1 MKKLAAYLFI
11 ASLVPFGARAADG
24 TLAVT
29 PGTGATIVVSPSGSD
44 IVPHSIPCDR
54 TTVSQCIA
62 IDSTGH
68 IATQAP
74 ANATGIAGSNAS
86 APLAA
91 QMMVSDGTNL
101 QRVLA
106 PLILGDGVNGNNMLA
121 DGLWGFNGTTWDR
134 LQVDGS
140 KQLKVVLP
148 TGAATS
154 ALQTTGNTALTTI
167 NTTLGTPMQATGGTV
182 TVVVPTTIPFHALS
196 AASNNCTNVKNA
208 AGTLWEIHVTNT
220 NTSGVYDL
228 RLYNKASAPV
238 PSTDSALVTDN
249 IAIPLA
255 SAAGVYGGIVVS
267 FPAGRSFSS
276 GIGFCLTGLIAD
288 NDNTSATTGV
298 QINGTYQ

>member
-1 MKKLAAYLFI
+1 MKKFAAYLFV

-54 TTVSQCIA
+54 TTVTQCIA

-74 ANATGIAGSNAS
+74 VNATGIAGSNAS

-91 QMMVSDGTNL
+91 QIMVSDGTNL

-148 TGAATS
+148 TGASTS
-154 ALQTTGNTALTTI
+154 ALQTTANGYLATIAAGQTPGQQLASASSSVVPCSDCGWTPIVYASLTGLSTTDVKATAGSLGVAHCSNPNASTTFVQVF
-167 NTTLGTPMQATGGTV
+167 NVVHGSVTLGSTAPSWVVMLAPSTTDGMALAYGSGIVLGGSGISVAATTTATG
-182 TVVVPTTIPFHALS
+182 
-196 AASNNCTNVKNA
+196 
-208 AGTLWEIHVTNT
+208 
-220 NTSGVYDL
+220 
-228 RLYNKASAPV
+228 ASAPG
-238 PSTDSALVTDN
+238 SAV
-249 IAIPLA
+249 IC
-255 SAAGVYGGIVVS
+255 S
-267 FPAGRSFSS
+267 FG
-276 GIGFCLTGLIAD
+276 
-288 NDNTSATTGV
+288 
-298 QINGTYQ
+298 YH